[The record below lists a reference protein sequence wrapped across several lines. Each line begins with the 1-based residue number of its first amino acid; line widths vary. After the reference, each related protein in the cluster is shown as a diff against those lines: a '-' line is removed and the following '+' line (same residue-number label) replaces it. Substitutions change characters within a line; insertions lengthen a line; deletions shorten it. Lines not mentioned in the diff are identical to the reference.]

1 MSGIPAFRAR
11 LRVGLSRAL
20 GTVLVGT
27 VALVGL
33 ALSTADPFTL
43 VFYVAYVGVA
53 VALLARQP
61 ANVIAWLLM
70 GIGFAFLT
78 TTTPGLDVQSLKEG
92 TADRAT
98 WVRAWAASWGGTL
111 SYVGFVALA
120 VVFPS
125 GTLPAGWRGRLALTV
140 LIVCLATVAVMS
152 VAPTMVVNPDGL
164 RDEILPN
171 PFAVAPDAAIW
182 ASLPPGSTAFTVI
195 PVVAALVVAAISLVI
210 RYRRATGIL
219 RLQLRWLVAAMTAL
233 VVGVMFGLAVAI
245 VVGEGSGN
253 WAWIPVILAFPM
265 VPIAIGIAVTRYRL
279 FEIDRLISRTIG
291 YALVTVALFAL
302 FALVNLGAQ
311 AVLAP
316 FVRGDTVGVAIS
328 TLVVAATFN
337 PLRVRLQR
345 LVDRRFNRTRFDQDR
360 TLVAFAGGLR
370 QDLDVDHLLAHVQD
384 TIHAAVEPR
393 SLTVWRRDGGTS

>member
-1 MSGIPAFRAR
+1 MTGVSRSVSPRFVARA
-11 LRVGLSRAL
+11 VGM
-20 GTVLVGT
+20 VLVGT
-27 VALVGL
+27 VSLVGL
-33 ALSTADPFTL
+33 VLSTADPFTL
-43 VFYVAYVGVA
+43 VFYVAYVGVS
-53 VALLARQP
+53 VALLGRQP
-61 ANVIAWLLM
+61 GNVIAWLLM

-78 TTTPGLDVQSLKEG
+78 TTTPGLDVQALKDG
-92 TADRAT
+92 TADGAT

-120 VVFPS
+120 IVFPS
-125 GTLPAGWRGRLALTV
+125 GRLPAGWRGRLALTA
-140 LIVCLATVAVMS
+140 LLACVAVVAVMA
-152 VAPTMVVNPDGL
+152 VAPTMSVNPDGL

-171 PFAVAPDAAIW
+171 PFAIAPDAAIW
-182 ASLPPGSTAFTVI
+182 DSLPPGSTGLTII
-195 PVVAALVVAAISLVI
+195 PVVGALAVAAVSLVL

-233 VVGVMFGLAVAI
+233 VLGVVFGLGVAI

-253 WAWIPVILAFPM
+253 WAWIPVILAFPTIP
-265 VPIAIGIAVTRYRL
+265 VAIGIAVTRYRL

-345 LVDRRFNRTRFDQDR
+345 LVDQRFNRARFDHER
-360 TLVAFAGGLR
+360 TLDAFAGGLR
-370 QDLDVDHLLAHVQD
+370 QDLDVDRLLAHVQQ
-384 TIHAAVEPR
+384 TVHAAVEPR
-393 SLTVWRRDGGTS
+393 SLTVWRRDEGRR